1 MAETGAGVKGEDGKP
16 GRVELLGSSLVDLAG
31 SSLLDLVGSDLVE
44 LVRSNL
50 VELFW
55 SDFSSS
61 SHVTVVMLGS
71 GSGSEVVSQL
81 SPLVLVAVQ
90 AETPPDAQLS
100 HNQYCCLHQY
110 LA

>member
-1 MAETGAGVKGEDGKP
+1 MAETGAGVKGEDGEP
-16 GRVELLGSSLVDLAG
+16 GRVELLDSSLV
-31 SSLLDLVGSDLVE
+31 DLVGSDLVKLE
-44 LVRSNL
+44 RSNL

-61 SHVTVVMLGS
+61 SHVAVVMLGS

-81 SPLVLVAVQ
+81 SSLVLVTVQ

-100 HNQYCCLHQY
+100 HNQYVVSISIWLDQY
-110 LA
+110 CQ